1 MYEEIPIQGTE
12 LFLNKNIKV
21 DDDAEAMNFFF

>member
-21 DDDAEAMNFFF
+21 DDAEAMNFFF